1 MRALILGI
9 LFLLGSYTAKA
20 QYQNIT
26 FNYEKSYFNGSLPL
40 PAEKKFMVT
49 GNVNPKV
56 QLVEIKIYR
65 DNIDDEPLYSANWKR
80 IYGNNMAS
88 FSVPVNYVLR
98 GNSDYTFVVNYF
110 EPAAR
115 NERAALMKSISKGL
129 KAYIDQSIEISNRNV
144 RLKENYKVIMSD
156 LNTIVNSGMGNYKNK
171 SNIYFSGFSDIVKAK
186 VKEID
191 NASLTKAAYVVKTAP
206 EEEKR
211 SIKQKYISKLLND
224 LLDLTVSEVSQVIN
238 TELLVITDSRIVRN
252 YPTEKTINTIALN
265 AGYGGVYDSGEIDN
279 LTYGSGPFAGLSFSL
294 GKKAFTS
301 PFWSRTSISAGVF
314 LTNLDLG
321 NGKEVSGPLV
331 NRPLYLGLGYKVLRF
346 VRLNA
351 GMTALQ
357 RGTTSFSDFN
367 INKVYTRPYIGAS
380 IEFNLWL
387 GLDK

>member
-1 MRALILGI
+1 MRSLILAVI
-9 LFLLGSYTAKA
+9 FLIGSTSAFA

-40 PAEKKFMVT
+40 PAEKKFMIT
-49 GNVNPKV
+49 GNVNPHV
-56 QLVEIKIYR
+56 QLVEVKIYR
-65 DNIDDEPLYSANWKR
+65 DDIDEDMLYSANWKR

-88 FSVPVNYVLR
+88 FSVPINYVLR
-98 GNSDYTFVVNYF
+98 GNSDYTFVVNYY

-115 NERAALMKSISKGL
+115 KERDALLKSISKGL

-171 SNIYFSGFSDIVKAK
+171 SNIYFNGFSDIVKSK
-186 VKEID
+186 VREID
-191 NASLTKAAYVVKTAP
+191 NASLTKAAYVVKTTP
-206 EEEKR
+206 DEEKK
-211 SIKQKYISKLLND
+211 SIKQKYINKLLTD
-224 LLDLTVSEVSQVIN
+224 LLDLTVSEISQVVN

-265 AGYGGVYDSGEIDN
+265 AGYGGVYDSGDIDDLN
-279 LTYGSGPFAGLSFSL
+279 YGSGPFAGLSFSL

-314 LTNLDLG
+314 LNNLDI
-321 NGKEVSGPLV
+321 NGKKDVSGPLV
-331 NRPLYLGLGYKVLRF
+331 NRPIYLGLGYKVLRF

-357 RGTTSFSDFN
+357 SGTSSISNFD
-367 INKVYTRPYIGAS
+367 INKVYARPYIGAS
-380 IEFNLWL
+380 IEFNMWL